1 MKYLA
6 CIISLLMPIFAPY
19 VRAAYESPAS
29 ELDWKNVLMDGR
41 KTAVYCLKKDSRG
54 IMWLGTNRGL
64 FLYDGV
70 STRPIGGSALSGSH
84 IHSIVE
90 KGDRLYIGSDNG
102 LFVYDYADGAV
113 TSCPG
118 QAPKEIRTLLAA
130 DDCLWIG
137 GLGGI
142 YRLGPERERLEN
154 CSAGLPHKSV
164 YSLLR
169 DSRGDIYAGT
179 VNGLY
184 LWDSISGAFRAIRLK
199 VGDSRS
205 GSPFVNCLLE
215 SEDGEYI
222 YIGGEGF
229 LCRYSPLDGTFERV
243 VNDGSYN
250 FKCLANGRDGH
261 LLAGTSDGLFDIKGN
276 AVRHYRHDSNKEQRL
291 ADNEIWCVYED
302 SGENIWVG
310 HERGFSVASNSESIR
325 TVKISSMTRSG
336 DGNDIYII
344 HRDRKGN
351 LWLGGSN
358 GMIRRGRGG
367 ETEWYRHT
375 VSPHSLSHNRVRSI
389 LEDSEGRIW
398 LATDGGINRFDGRN
412 DDFETFDITDAN
424 GRHNSKWAYSIV
436 ENGDSLWTGSFLGG
450 IHLVGKSRLAG
461 GGGTVAA
468 DYSLNA
474 ETVLPCGESLP
485 NDLVNDL
492 LEDRDGNLWILLFQ
506 SSSLFRFDLKT
517 GTLRGFDIKT
527 LAGGLP
533 SHITLDGR
541 GRVWCAFNGGAAV
554 FNADGTFRV
563 VRFPYSN
570 SDEGVLAMENVG
582 DDMWVSTQSNVWS
595 IDGDSLTASILPIPQ
610 KSYTAIY
617 TDPEYDRVYLG
628 GHNEILELDR
638 PAIHN
643 DPDFSSIKMILNTA
657 DSADLNVCDIKES
670 AKGLVVPYGSSVKL
684 LVSTLNYSPK
694 VVQRYM
700 YKLADSPDDTD
711 GGWVFMPEGINN
723 IVLTDLR
730 PGRYSLMIK
739 TVGDTAAPVAVPV
752 RVMPPWGA
760 TWWAICL
767 YVLTVA
773 AIVCLTI
780 WLIQKRHLRMLHEQE
795 RQDALENVEKKLS
808 FLSSLSHDLK
818 TPLSLILGPASV
830 MKDKAKDPES
840 KRALE
845 GIYENAVRLN
855 NMLHRTLELQRAED
869 SGENL
874 LIFSTLDVVGFCRS
888 IFDVF
893 RENNPQKEFIM
904 CSSSE
909 RIFIEADAVKL
920 ESIITNLLSNACK
933 YSGDGATLSLG
944 ISRKGDDIEIVV
956 SDDGVGIADEEQ
968 SLVFQKMFRAPS
980 TSGMC
985 EGTGLG
991 LYIIK
996 EYLEL
1001 MNGDISFYSKEGQ
1014 GSSFIVTLP
1023 ASDKTCSDAER
1034 RQEEATA
1041 GKAKILIVEDNLQV
1055 SSFISDCLKDD
1066 YACLVAGNG
1075 RAGLALA
1082 ASFSP
1087 DLVIADEMMPV
1098 MNGMEMVRQM
1108 KRHPR
1113 LLSIPIIMLTAKD
1126 DSGTE
1131 QESIGLGVEVFM
1143 PKPFEPKV
1151 LAARISQLL
1160 RSRAEIKEKVRMQTI
1175 AEAADRPIEAESSNE
1190 RLMARV
1196 AKVIEDNMSDP
1207 DLNVNMLCEKSGISN
1222 KQLYRLV
1229 KKFMGMSPVDYI
1241 KSVRLR
1247 KAAVLLGKH
1256 RFTVAEISYMV
1267 GFNTPS
1273 YFAKNFQSMF
1283 GVSPSQYRP
1292 DDELSAES

>member
-1 MKYLA
+1 MRYLV
-6 CIISLLMPIFAPY
+6 CIISLLMPIFVPY
-19 VRAAYESPAS
+19 VQAAYESPAS
-29 ELDWKNVLMDGR
+29 ELEWKNVLLDGR

-64 FLYDGV
+64 FFYDGV

-90 KGDRLYIGSDNG
+90 KDDRLYIGSDNG
-102 LFVYDYADGAV
+102 LFVYDYAAGTV
-113 TSCPG
+113 TPYPG
-118 QAPKEIRTLLAA
+118 QTPKEIRTLLAA
-130 DDCLWIG
+130 GDCLWIG

-142 YRLGPERERLEN
+142 YRLEPGRARLEN
-154 CSAGLPHKSV
+154 CSAGLPHKSA
-164 YSLLR
+164 YSMLL

-184 LWDSISGAFRAIRLK
+184 LWDSVSGTFQAIRLK

-205 GSPFVNCLLE
+205 GSSFVNCLLE

-229 LCRYSPLDGTFERV
+229 LCRYSPHDGTFERV
-243 VNDGSYN
+243 VTDGSYN

-261 LLAGTSDGLFDIKGN
+261 LLAGTSDGLFDIKGSMVN
-276 AVRHYRHDSNKEQRL
+276 HYRHDSNKEQRL

-302 SGENIWVG
+302 SGENVWVG
-310 HERGFSVASNSESIR
+310 HERGFSLASNSESIK
-325 TVKISSMTRSG
+325 TVKISSVTHSG

-344 HRDRKGN
+344 HRDRKGS
-351 LWLGGSN
+351 LWIGGSN
-358 GMIRRGRGG
+358 GIIRLDNGG
-367 ETEWYRHT
+367 ESEWYRHT
-375 VSPHSLSHNRVRSI
+375 VSPRSLSHNRVRSM

-398 LATDGGINRFDGRN
+398 LATDGGINRFDVRN
-412 DDFETFDITDAN
+412 DDFDTFYITDAS
-424 GRHNSKWAYSIV
+424 GKHNSNWVYGIV

-450 IHLVGKSRLAG
+450 IHLVGKSRLSG
-461 GGGTVAA
+461 GGGTVVA
-468 DYSLNA
+468 DYSLNSA
-474 ETVLPCGESLP
+474 TVLPCGESLP

-506 SSSLFRFDLKT
+506 SSSLFRFHPET
-517 GTLRGFDIKT
+517 GTLRGFDISA

-533 SHITLDGR
+533 SHIMLDRR
-541 GRVWCAFNGGAAV
+541 GRIWCAFNGGVAV
-554 FNADGTFRV
+554 FSADGTSRI

-595 IDGDSLTASILPIPQ
+595 IDGDSLRANILPIPQ

-628 GHNEILELDR
+628 GHDEILELDR
-638 PAIHN
+638 SAIHN
-643 DPDFSSIKMILNTA
+643 DPEFSSIKMILNTA
-657 DSADLNVCDIKES
+657 DSADFNVCDIKES
-670 AKGLVVPYGSSVKL
+670 AKGLVIPYGSSVRL

-700 YKLADSPDDTD
+700 YKLADSPDDTG
-711 GGWVFMPEGINN
+711 GGWVFMPEGVNN
-723 IVLTDLR
+723 IVLTDLKPR
-730 PGRYSLMIK
+730 RYSLLIK

-752 RVMPPWGA
+752 RVKPPWGA

-767 YVLTVA
+767 YVLTMA
-773 AIVCLTI
+773 AVVCLAV

-795 RQDALENVEKKLS
+795 RQAALENVEKKLS
-808 FLSSLSHDLK
+808 FLSSVSHDLK

-840 KRALE
+840 KRVLE

-855 NMLHRTLELQRAED
+855 NMLHRTIELQRAED
-869 SGENL
+869 SGEDL
-874 LIFSTLDVVGFCRS
+874 LIFSTLDAVGFCRS

-893 RENNPQKEFIM
+893 KENNPRKEFIM

-909 RIFIEADAVKL
+909 QIFIEADAVKL

-944 ISRKGDDIEIVV
+944 ISRKGNDIEIVV

-996 EYLEL
+996 KYLEL
-1001 MNGDISFYSKEGQ
+1001 MHGDISFYSKEGQ
-1014 GSSFIVTLP
+1014 GTSFIVTLP
-1023 ASDKTCSDAER
+1023 VSDKICSDAER
-1034 RQEEATA
+1034 QPEEVPAD
-1041 GKAKILIVEDNLQV
+1041 KAKILVVEDNSQV
-1055 SSFISDCLKDD
+1055 SSFIRDCLKDD

-1082 ASFSP
+1082 ISFSP

-1098 MNGMEMVRQM
+1098 MSGMEMVRQM

-1126 DSGTE
+1126 DPGTE
-1131 QESIGLGVEVFM
+1131 QESIDLGVEVFM
-1143 PKPFEPKV
+1143 SKPFEPKM

-1160 RSRAEIKEKVRMQTI
+1160 RSRADIKEKVRIQTI
-1175 AEAADRPIEAESSNE
+1175 AEAADKPIEAESSNE

-1196 AKVIEDNMSDP
+1196 AKIIEDYMSDP

-1247 KAAVLLGKH
+1247 KAAAMLAKR

-1273 YFAKNFQSMF
+1273 YFAKSFQSMF
-1283 GVSPSQYRP
+1283 GVSPSQYRS
-1292 DDELSAES
+1292 DDEILSEK